1 MFDCKSRKNKEND
14 VFCGRIVIDI
24 AALRPETEYDVTFPL
39 RHSSFIYDRR
49 PRGVIRLRFG
59 LHWFNER
66 AAVISY
72 FKNPKS
78 IIASSPLI
86 QGQPTVPCA
95 DPKTFRNVAVTCH
108 GIDLPGKYTRGAF
121 RATMREFNLYQMNLR
136 QLAKVMFLDAVL
148 YERPLVS
155 FYMFFAGM
163 HCIIASSVRLV
174 PPYWVGFLLIQL
186 FLNHQHYVQNDGY
199 NLGYRPLTLWEIAKA
214 LLYRTDRDFPCLE
227 PAFIAKRTKQ
237 RKNKESSLVLRKE
250 QKDGDEQAFEYD
262 HREFPFSERD
272 TYPKFAVED
281 ALAPS
286 TSSKAR
292 RGKRNF
298 RSLAIFLV

>member
-1 MFDCKSRKNKEND
+1 
-14 VFCGRIVIDI
+14 
-24 AALRPETEYDVTFPL
+24 VTFPL
-39 RHSSFIYDRR
+39 RHSTFVYDRR
-49 PRGVIRLRFG
+49 QRGVIRLRFS

-78 IIASSPLI
+78 IVMTSPLI

-121 RATMREFNLYQMNLR
+121 RATMREFNLYQLNLR
-136 QLAKVMFLDAVL
+136 QVAKVMMLDAVL

-163 HCIIASSVRLV
+163 HCIIASSARLV

-186 FLNHQHYVQNDGY
+186 ILNHQYYVQGDGF
-199 NLGYRPLTLWEIAKA
+199 NLGYRPLTLWEIGKA
-214 LLYRTDRDFPCLE
+214 LVYRTDREFPCLE
-227 PAFIAKRTKQ
+227 PAYIAKRTKQ
-237 RKNKESSLVLRKE
+237 RKNKDKASKKE
-250 QKDGDEQAFEYD
+250 QKDGEDQVTEYD

-286 TSSKAR
+286 TNSKAK
-292 RGKRNF
+292 GGQ
-298 RSLAIFLV
+298 